1 MEYSSIIKAR
11 PKEIPFTERRT
22 VHGER
27 KSVARPAPTAR
38 NEMSAMSTSN
48 TLSKPPM
55 RRPRKSQES
64 QPQWAVSPSDVAG
77 PTETTAPS
85 SYVYKRIADE
95 IGSAIL
101 CGRRAVGSLLPK
113 EMDAAVDLGVS
124 RTAYREAI
132 RLLIAKGLVEARPKV
147 GTHVTHRRRWQVL
160 DPDVLRWAFQNGP
173 SLAFIQELFEL
184 REILEPHAAELAARR
199 RSMEQLA
206 LMGHA
211 LEKMARHGL
220 ATAQGR
226 AADQRFH
233 EEILVATGNHALMTL
248 SASICA
254 AIHWTTV
261 FKHRSA
267 KPPRDAIPDHRR
279 LYAAIV
285 DSDAAR
291 AAEAAKELIKL
302 ALEDTRASLVADA
315 DETSPKKMGR
325 KTR

>member
-1 MEYSSIIKAR
+1 MRQSLGRAPPAASLSDAR
-11 PKEIPFTERRT
+11 PTE
-22 VHGER
+22 
-27 KSVARPAPTAR
+27 P
-38 NEMSAMSTSN
+38 
-48 TLSKPPM
+48 
-55 RRPRKSQES
+55 
-64 QPQWAVSPSDVAG
+64 
-77 PTETTAPS
+77 APS
-85 SYVYKRIADE
+85 SSYIHKRIADE
-95 IGSAIL
+95 IGSSIL

-124 RTAYREAI
+124 RTAYREAV
-132 RLLIAKGLVEARPKV
+132 RLLVAKGLVETRPKV

-160 DPDVLRWAFQNGP
+160 DPDVLRWAFHSGP
-173 SLAFIQELFEL
+173 SLTFIQELFEL

-211 LEKMARHGL
+211 LEEMARHGL
-220 ATAQGR
+220 ASAEGR

-233 EEILVATGNHALMTL
+233 EEILVATGNQALMTL

-261 FKHRSA
+261 FKHQSA
-267 KPPRDAIPDHRR
+267 KPPRDAVPDHRK

-285 DSDAAR
+285 ECDASR
-291 AAEAAKELIKL
+291 AAEAAKELIRL
-302 ALEDTRASLVADA
+302 ALEDTRASLVANIDGA
-315 DETSPKKMGR
+315 SVKANSR